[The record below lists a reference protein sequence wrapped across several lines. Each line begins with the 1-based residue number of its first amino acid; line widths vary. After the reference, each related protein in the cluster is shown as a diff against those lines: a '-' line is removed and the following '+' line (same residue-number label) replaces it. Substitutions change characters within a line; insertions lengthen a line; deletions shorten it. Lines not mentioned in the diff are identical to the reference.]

1 MNTLLKKTNNT
12 AFDNLLRSHFGRPAE
27 SASVCPEF
35 DADLAN
41 AYVEQ
46 GLAGAERARYEQ
58 HLSGCFGC
66 RTSVVALSRMAAAD
80 LSASPVP
87 EAARNPEPGEPG
99 WLASLKRGL
108 GLMASP
114 RWAVALTALLVI
126 AISVPLLA
134 TRNRRPGIA
143 SQADQAATAP
153 SASEPAIA
161 VSDSAIPR
169 AAPSPQGQRNA
180 QPIAAAGRSLDS
192 EQARR
197 ENLSSGL
204 LKKTDEATSVVAGTQ
219 APADAVERKSGGESG
234 ELAGVRDDAR
244 LKENNEKTLASAA
257 SAPPA
262 PQPKVEESR
271 ESTKIPKASALRLP
285 EDSRS
290 AKVETLKPGVP
301 DAGPKTERDKD
312 TITAIRSTDGDAPK
326 HKAALEPESHSRL
339 AAGARGRALVA
350 ESARLDRARS
360 PEKTVGKKTF
370 WLSRGVWTDSEYNS
384 DRKLPMVTVVRDSDV
399 YKELLEKNNKLT
411 VFFKGF
417 NETERAIIV
426 FKNTVYTLIP
436 QSDNK

>member
-1 MNTLLKKTNNT
+1 M
-12 AFDNLLRSHFGRPAE
+12 
-27 SASVCPEF
+27 V
-35 DADLAN
+35 
-41 AYVEQ
+41 
-46 GLAGAERARYEQ
+46 
-58 HLSGCFGC
+58 
-66 RTSVVALSRMAAAD
+66 
-80 LSASPVP
+80 
-87 EAARNPEPGEPG
+87 
-99 WLASLKRGL
+99 
-108 GLMASP
+108 
-114 RWAVALTALLVI
+114 
-126 AISVPLLA
+126 
-134 TRNRRPGIA
+134 
-143 SQADQAATAP
+143 
-153 SASEPAIA
+153 
-161 VSDSAIPR
+161 DSAIPR

-180 QPIAAAGRSLDS
+180 QPIAAAGRSL

-197 ENLSSGL
+197 ENLSSED
-204 LKKTDEATSVVAGTQ
+204 LKKTDEATSVAARIQ

-257 SAPPA
+257 SAPPV

-271 ESTKIPKASALRLP
+271 ESTKIPKDSALRLP
-285 EDSRS
+285 AQDSRS
-290 AKVETLKPGVP
+290 AKVETLKPGAP

-350 ESARLDRARS
+350 GESARLDRAHS

-384 DRKLPMVTVVRDSDV
+384 DRKLPVVTVVRDSDV

-426 FKNTVYTLIP
+426 FKNTVYNLIP